1 MNMKLISNASELQL
15 LRTAPEDNYMLIADI
30 DLTGID
36 WQPADFAGTLNGNGH
51 TVSNV
56 TVAAGEENTGFFGC
70 NRGTVYD
77 LKLQNVTVAAQ
88 KGNVGIIA
96 GENRGDMSQIFA
108 EDCTIT
114 VHSTADTAYVGALVG
129 LNMSLLRNSTVHA
142 DMTVIAAGGSVVTG
156 GLVGKTCG
164 GLLETVENF
173 GEITLTGENI
183 CVGLFAGYAENTKL
197 LAVKFS
203 SEMNLYNGQLY
214 QNHFGQTGVRL
225 IADGCIWRDNRN
237 SDRLLD
243 PDNLAVRSIAEQ
255 HMRRMGSHAWSPS
268 RKLHY
273 LSSAAAELHEQEFL
287 PGVTY
292 YGPPYDHKHIS
303 YEEFLSCFREDGSLQ
318 PWLKA
323 EGWDAL
329 DLHMGCDCS
338 GAIYWAWSRVSPD
351 IEHRWCW
358 NMMPVQKTGTVKV
371 GDYQWPDDMK
381 NTREIKELNG
391 VDVIREAMAQMHKG
405 DVFLR
410 QVATGGHVR
419 MCAQNPVIYRLPNGE
434 VDSMSSYA
442 ITHEQGDGLYPKNRH
457 LNSSWLIDHKYPLRM
472 LNATNYIPI
481 TTPVLSEKQVPA
493 AKISYT
499 GENKVN
505 TGVITSN
512 FRIIRTTVQVQKG
525 EDLVWEKTLYTAQ
538 NSWADEGD
546 DYIARTTIREVDL
559 DEFNLYWLCC
569 PLEAGETYT
578 YTANV
583 MLSTGN
589 TYEAVKFDFVN

>member
-15 LRTAPEDNYMLIADI
+15 LRTAPEGNYMLIADI
-30 DLTGID
+30 DLAGVI
-36 WQPADFAGTLNGNGH
+36 WQSADFYGTLNGNGH
-51 TVSNV
+51 TISNV
-56 TVAAGEENTGFFGC
+56 TVADGGFFGI

-77 LKLQNVTVAAQ
+77 LKLQNVNITAQ
-88 KGNVGIIA
+88 QGNVGIIA

-108 EDCTIT
+108 QDCTIT
-114 VHSTADTAYVGALVG
+114 VDSTAGEANVGALVG
-129 LNMSLLRNSTVHA
+129 LNMGLLRNSTVHA
-142 DMTVIAAGGSVVTG
+142 DMTVNAAGGSVCTG

-203 SEMNLYNGQLY
+203 SEMNLHNGQLY
-214 QNHFGQTGVRL
+214 QNHFGQTGNRL

-243 PDNLAVRSIAEQ
+243 PDNLAVRTIAEQ
-255 HMRRMGSHAWSPS
+255 HMRRMGSHAWTPS
-268 RKLHY
+268 RKLRY
-273 LSSAAAELHEQEFL
+273 LSSCAAELHEQEFF
-287 PGVTY
+287 PGTTY
-292 YGPPYDHKHIS
+292 RGVPYDHKHIS

-338 GAIYWAWSRVSPD
+338 GAIYWAWSRISPD

-358 NMMPVQKTGTVKV
+358 NMMPVQNTGTVKV

-381 NTREIKELNG
+381 NTREVKELNG
-391 VDVIREAMAQMHKG
+391 VDVIREAMAHMHKG

-410 QVATGGHVR
+410 QVSTGGHVR

-434 VDSMSSYA
+434 VDPMSSYA

-457 LNSSWLIDHKYPLRM
+457 MNSSWLIDHQYPLR
-472 LNATNYIPI
+472 LLTSTNYIPI

-493 AKISYT
+493 AQITYT
-499 GENKVN
+499 GENRVN

-512 FRIIRTTVQVQKG
+512 FRIISSTVQVLDG
-525 EDLVWEKTLYTAQ
+525 GNLLWEKTLYTAQ
-538 NSWADEGD
+538 NSWAQEGD
-546 DYIARTTIREVDL
+546 DYIARTTIRNVDL
-559 DEFNLYWLCC
+559 DEYNLYWPVC
-569 PLEAGETYT
+569 PVQPGKTYT
-578 YTANV
+578 YCAKV
-583 MLSTGN
+583 MLSTGE
-589 TYEAVKFDFVN
+589 TYEVASFPFTAE